1 MQVRVNNVWVSNDD
15 VKDGVTY
22 VMPKNLLKRFVAI
35 SDLKVQVF
43 AYLYAQNVEGGI
55 KEIKSIVIVPQVGS
69 KDGVTI
75 PNQMPESEFLKGL

>member
-1 MQVRVNNVWVSNDD
+1 MRALSATNMQIRVNNVWVSNDD
-15 VKDGVTY
+15 VKDGVTF

-43 AYLYAQNVEGGI
+43 AYLYGQTVEGGI

-69 KDGVTI
+69 KDGVTV
-75 PNQMPESEFLKGL
+75 PNQMP